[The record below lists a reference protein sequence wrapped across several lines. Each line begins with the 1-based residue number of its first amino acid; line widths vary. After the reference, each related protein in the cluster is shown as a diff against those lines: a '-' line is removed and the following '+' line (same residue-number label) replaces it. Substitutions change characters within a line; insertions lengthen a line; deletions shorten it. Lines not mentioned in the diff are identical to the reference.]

1 MRVKLKAG
9 PEPRRFI
16 ERIEELS
23 GENVYACYQCGR
35 CSAGCPVASEMD
47 LLPNQVIRLVQMGLE
62 DEVRRSKTLFL
73 CASCFTC
80 QSRCPK
86 GIDMARVM
94 ESVRHVLDPKGRD
107 SFGPNEISP
116 ELAKELPQQVMVAVF
131 RKFSK

>member
-1 MRVKLKAG
+1 MRVKLKTG
-9 PEPRRFI
+9 TEERKFI
-16 ERIEELS
+16 ERIVELS

-35 CSAGCPVASEMD
+35 CSAGCPVAFEMD
-47 LLPNQVIRLVQMGLE
+47 LLPNQIIRLVQMGLKE
-62 DEVRRSKTLFL
+62 EVLNSKTLSI

-94 ESVRHVLDPKGRD
+94 EAVRHVLDPKGRD
-107 SFGPNEISP
+107 TFGPTDVSP
-116 ELAKELPQQVMVAVF
+116 ELAKELPQQVLVALF

>member
-1 MRVKLKAG
+1 MRGKLKAG
-9 PEPRRFI
+9 AEERKFI

-35 CSAGCPVASEMD
+35 CSAGCPVAFEMD
-47 LLPNQVIRLVQMGLE
+47 LLPNQIIRLVQMGLK
-62 DEVRRSKTLFL
+62 DEVLNSKTLSI

-94 ESVRHVLDPKGRD
+94 EAVRHVLDPKSRD
-107 SFGPNEISP
+107 IFGPSDVSP
-116 ELAKELPQQVMVAVF
+116 ELAIELPQQVLVAVF